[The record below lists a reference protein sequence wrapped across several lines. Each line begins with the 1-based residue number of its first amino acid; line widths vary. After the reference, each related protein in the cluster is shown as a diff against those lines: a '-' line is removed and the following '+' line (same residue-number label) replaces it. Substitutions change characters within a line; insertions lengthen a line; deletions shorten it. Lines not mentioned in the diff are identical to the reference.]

1 MLKISDLSENC
12 YKSELE
18 LFSLPPTQVAVE
30 SGMWDTIQPISG
42 YEKNPS
48 VEFKIPG
55 DSLHYLDLSQTELYV
70 RVKISN
76 ITPDTTSEFMVSKKV
91 NGFPVNNFLHSL
103 FQDVT
108 VRFNSTIVEQ
118 SQSMYPYRAY
128 LEDLLNY
135 DGESKNTFLQ
145 RQCFFKDVQGQFENF
160 RTDDRELSVLFP
172 EKQ

>member
-1 MLKISDLSENC
+1 MFKISDCSENC

-18 LFSLPPTQVAVE
+18 LFTLPPTQVAVE
-30 SGMWDTIQPISG
+30 SGVWDTIQPISG
-42 YEKNPS
+42 YEKNPV

-55 DSLHYLDLSQTELYV
+55 DSVHYLDLSQTELYV

-76 ITPDTTSEFMVSKKV
+76 ILNTETDFMYSKST

-118 SQSMYPYRAY
+118 S
-128 LEDLLNY
+128 
-135 DGESKNTFLQ
+135 
-145 RQCFFKDVQGQFENF
+145 
-160 RTDDRELSVLFP
+160 
-172 EKQ
+172 